1 MDPSRI
7 PELKHFI
14 APFEDE
20 LRPAFHHLQTLEF
33 PAHLASFQKQPMLVL
48 TIACGPATDLQAHM
62 MTPGMLEV

>member
-20 LRPAFHHLQTLEF
+20 LRPAFHHLQALEF
-33 PAHLASFQKQPMLVL
+33 PAHLASFQKQLDARADYCL
-48 TIACGPATDLQAHM
+48 RACNGFTGTHDDPWYA
-62 MTPGMLEV
+62 